1 VSHLQLALRNVH
13 KYSVPAA
20 DDVITAVRELCDQ
33 QCVELLP
40 HHRHG
45 SGSCS
50 AGESMGPE
58 GVLTALLLAY
68 ASHPKTSPG
77 RVVDKVPWKVSV
89 VTVMNDIFR
98 LGQTALL
105 SIAMPCAVKDS
116 DGISACS
123 GSSSSSSEVVT
134 PLDHDHLANVEA
146 DAATDADNDVAARF
160 TEAFVKLSVTELL
173 SLYQVMGGKTAPSG
187 VCYSSRILFCS
198 VLFCSD
204 VSRLLFRW
212 RR

>member
-1 VSHLQLALRNVH
+1 VSHLQLALMSVH
-13 KYSVPAA
+13 RYSVPAA

-50 AGESMGPE
+50 DGESMGPE

-77 RVVDKVPWKVSV
+77 RVVDRVPWKVSV

-105 SIAMPCAVKDS
+105 SNVLPCVVKDS
-116 DGISACS
+116 DGIAASS
-123 GSSSSSSEVVT
+123 GSSSSSSNAVT
-134 PLDHDHLANVEA
+134 PTYHDHLADVDA

-160 TEAFVKLSVTELL
+160 TEGFVKLSVTELL

-187 VCYSSRILFCS
+187 VWCLSSVPF
-198 VLFCSD
+198 F
-204 VSRLLFRW
+204 
-212 RR
+212 